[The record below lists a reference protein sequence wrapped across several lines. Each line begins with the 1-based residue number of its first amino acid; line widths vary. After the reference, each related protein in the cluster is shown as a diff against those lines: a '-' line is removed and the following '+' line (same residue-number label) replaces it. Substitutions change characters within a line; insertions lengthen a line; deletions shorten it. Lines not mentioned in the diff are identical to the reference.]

1 MKLIVGLGNPGP
13 EYAETRHNVGYR
25 VVEALHGRWD
35 FDGWKAKFH
44 GWLSEG
50 THGGQ
55 RVALLRPTTYMN
67 VSGKSVV
74 AAGRFYKCERTD
86 LLVISDD
93 LDLELGTLRIRQRG
107 SSGGQR
113 GMEDIIRCVGSQEF
127 ARLRIGIGRPARGDA
142 AAFVL
147 ERFHPS
153 ERDAAAEVI
162 VRAAEAAECWLV
174 EGPTAAMNRYN
185 RRAE

>member
-25 VVEALHGRWD
+25 AVETLHARWS

-50 THGGQ
+50 AHSGQ

-67 VSGKSVV
+67 VSGKSVL
-74 AAGRFYKCERTD
+74 AAGRFYKCELSD

-93 LDLELGTLRIRQRG
+93 LDLDLGTLRIRQRG

-113 GMEDIIRCVGSQEF
+113 GMEDIIRCLGSQEF
-127 ARLRIGIGRPARGDA
+127 ARLRIGIGRPARSDA

-153 ERDAAAEVI
+153 ERPAAAEVI
-162 VRAAEAAECWLV
+162 ERAAEAAECWLA
-174 EGPTAAMNRYN
+174 EGASVAMNRYN